1 MRDERA
7 TKHNSSTAL
16 KSSVTQQNATDV
28 DDVKRS
34 LLEEFAQVFSD
45 EPFNTMHGPPMHID
59 LQDNAVPCRHYR
71 PRQVPFRWRE
81 SVQQQLGH
89 MASQSIIE
97 KVPVGE
103 SFTWCHPMVVVPKKN
118 SDEPRVTVDLTG
130 LNKYVKRPAY
140 PARTPRE
147 AVAAITLG
155 SKYFT
160 TLDSRHGCW
169 QIPLDE

>member
-1 MRDERA
+1 
-7 TKHNSSTAL
+7 
-16 KSSVTQQNATDV
+16 
-28 DDVKRS
+28 
-34 LLEEFAQVFSD
+34 
-45 EPFNTMHGPPMHID
+45 MHID
-59 LQDNAVPCRHYR
+59 LQDNAVPCRLYR
-71 PRQVPFRWRE
+71 PRQVPFRWCE
-81 SVQQQLGH
+81 SVQQQLEH
-89 MASQSIIE
+89 KASQSIIE

-130 LNKYVKRPAY
+130 LNKYVKRPVY

-160 TLDSRHGCW
+160 TLDSRHGYW
-169 QIPLDE
+169 QILLDEESSKLTTFLTPWGAFRFKRNVMGSYLRATNIIDEVMRLLLELRTCKRLWKIS